1 MPVNQSFLTN
11 PDFASESRFKI
22 IRYLVIILAII
33 FIGRLA
39 YLQIINGSLYR
50 SESAAQAIKE
60 ETIEPFR
67 GIIFDRNGSLLVHNE
82 PSYTLTIVPREFSKA
97 PGAITLLSS
106 ILNVDTSEI
115 SKRLEPFIRIER
127 YHPQKIFRDIPFDV
141 VAKIEEY
148 HEVLPGVSIV
158 IESKRLYNFNV
169 SMAHLLGYTREI
181 SKDEINKMKENLL
194 KINKIVSNT
203 NSDNITEKP
212 ESKIYYRPGDAI
224 GKSGI
229 EKSYEEMIRGAKG
242 LKFVTVN
249 RSGEKVA
256 NYNEGKNDSLVRNGF
271 DLYLTIDKRLQ
282 ELAEKELQ
290 DKHGAVVVMEPSS
303 GEILAIASKPDYD
316 LRRFSGKVST
326 EVYNELRNDPATPLY
341 NRAIQS
347 GYPPG
352 STWKMLVAL
361 AGLQEKAIDSK
372 STLVCPGSFQFGNRS
387 YECHGA
393 HGSVNVEHAIQAS
406 CNVFFYRLAL
416 KVGLQKMTEYAK
428 MFGFGEKTNV
438 DIPDE
443 KRGFFP
449 RYDWV
454 VKKFGLGAVQGRTV
468 NYGIGQGEILATP
481 LQMATYVSTIANR
494 GIRPQPHTVKVVYNN
509 ILNFFDTLSF
519 PKIELPIEKRYFDLV
534 VRGMYDVVN
543 VPGGTGGIAKIPGI
557 DVCGKTG
564 TAQNP
569 HGRPHSW
576 FICFAPM
583 DNPKIAIA
591 VIVENAGFGA
601 VVAAPIARN
610 ILSAYFYPDPKKAP
624 PGVYNSVSESG
635 YGD

>member
-1 MPVNQSFLTN
+1 MPIKQAFLTN
-11 PDFASESRFKI
+11 PDFASELRYKI
-22 IRYLVIILAII
+22 IRYLIIFLAIL

-39 YLQIINGSLYR
+39 YLQIIKGSIYR

-82 PSYTLTIVPREFSKA
+82 PSYTLSIIPRDFSRA
-97 PGAITLLSS
+97 PGAISLLSS
-106 ILNVDTSEI
+106 ILEIDTTEI
-115 SKRLEPFIRIER
+115 SKRLEAFVKIDR
-127 YHPQKIFRDIPFDV
+127 YHPQKILHDIPFDA

-148 HEVLPGVSIV
+148 HEALPGVSIV

-181 SKDEINKMKENLL
+181 SQDEINKMKENLQ
-194 KINKIVSNT
+194 KINKIINNTKDSNT
-203 NSDNITEKP
+203 EKH

-229 EKSYEEMIRGAKG
+229 EKSYEELIRGSKG
-242 LKFVTVN
+242 IKFVTVN

-290 DKHGAVVVMEPSS
+290 DKHGAVVVMEPST
-303 GEILAIASKPDYD
+303 GDILAIASKPDYD
-316 LRRFSGKVST
+316 LRKFSGKVPT
-326 EVYNELRNDPATPLY
+326 EVYNELRDDPGTPLY

-361 AGLQEKAIDSK
+361 AGLQEKLIDTK
-372 STLVCPGSFQFGNRS
+372 STIVCPGSFQFGNRS
-387 YECHGA
+387 YECHGS

-406 CNVFFYRLAL
+406 CNVFFYRLGL

-428 MFGFGEKTNV
+428 MFGFGEKTNI

-454 VKKFGLGAVQGRTV
+454 VKKFGISAVQGRTV
-468 NYGIGQGEILATP
+468 NYGIGQGEILVTP
-481 LQMATYVSTIANR
+481 LQMATYASTIANR
-494 GIRPQPHTVKVVYNN
+494 GFRPQPHTVKVVYNN

-519 PKIELPIEKRYFDLV
+519 PKKELPIEKKYFDIV
-534 VRGMYDVVN
+534 VQGMYDVVN
-543 VPGGTGGIAKIPGI
+543 VPGGTAAIAKVPGI

-576 FICFAPM
+576 FVCFAPK

-601 VVAAPIARN
+601 VVAAPIARS
-610 ILSAYFYPDPKKAP
+610 ILAAYFYPDPKKAP
-624 PGVYNSVSESG
+624 SGVYTSPAESG